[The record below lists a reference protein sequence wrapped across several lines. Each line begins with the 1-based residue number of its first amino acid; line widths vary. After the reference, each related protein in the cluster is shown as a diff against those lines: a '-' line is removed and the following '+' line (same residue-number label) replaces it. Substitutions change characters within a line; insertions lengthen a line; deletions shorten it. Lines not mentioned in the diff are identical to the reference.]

1 MIRIVSDRQEAV
13 MSVLVKWLIRC
24 MYGYV
29 GNQTARDS
37 MKGRKQTRL
46 QRQVG
51 MAVEILL
58 GLPGDGENKNKKR
71 SRSAKKARDILKKRK
86 TVIHLK
92 AHCLLNYQKLA
103 IGL

>member
-1 MIRIVSDRQEAV
+1 MIRIVNDRQEAV

-71 SRSAKKARDILKKRK
+71 SRSAKRRGTSRRKGKRFF
-86 TVIHLK
+86 TSRPT
-92 AHCLLNYQKLA
+92 AYSTPQKLA
-103 IGL
+103 IGI